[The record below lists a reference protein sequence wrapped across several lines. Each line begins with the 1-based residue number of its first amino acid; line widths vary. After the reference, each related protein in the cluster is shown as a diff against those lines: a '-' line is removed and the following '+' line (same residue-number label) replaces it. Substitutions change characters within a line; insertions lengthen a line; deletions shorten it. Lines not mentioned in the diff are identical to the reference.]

1 MERGAGFE
9 RETSFLALLS
19 KRVEAS
25 YFHMKLKWAVALA
38 WFTRRSSKLGWKTRR
53 LINISLHIT
62 SQSISLHNPFQTSP
76 HLSSIDDFDSLFF
89 KNNLIPKSIFEEKWN
104 VWDDFKNIFTFWK
117 ILFVLLKKIFRLKIL
132 FYKNFN
138 LGGVKLSKNYKKNY
152 ILFKEI
158 FVINR

>member
-1 MERGAGFE
+1 MERGDGFE

-19 KRVEAS
+19 KRIEAS
-25 YFHMKLKWAVALA
+25 YFHMKLKWAVSLA
-38 WFTRRSSKLGWKTRR
+38 WFTRSSKLGWKTRR

-104 VWDDFKNIFTFWK
+104 VWDDFKNIFKFWK
-117 ILFVLLKKIFRLKIL
+117 TLYALLKKIFSLKIL

-138 LGGVKLSKNYKKNY
+138 LGGVKLSKNY

-158 FVINR
+158 FVINL